1 MARHVIAVGAG
12 KGGVGKST
20 VALHLALAL
29 RQSGVTGILDFDLY
43 GPNIP
48 ALLGIEHTSWTEAW
62 VLARKRAP
70 DGRRPFRP
78 VERDGLHIV
87 STGFILGEDQHMGFD
102 PATAQ
107 LLTRQLMRDVAW
119 PALDF
124 LVVDLPPGTS
134 PVQHV
139 LARELKLGGAII
151 VVTPQAVAHMDARK
165 AVQMFRA
172 LNVRVL
178 GGVENM
184 TGFHCTNCGYD
195 HTLFD
200 PAPAQKTIWAMDVE
214 QLASL
219 PFLTDVANA
228 DGDWKGTFSLL
239 ADRVVERLR

>member
-1 MARHVIAVGAG
+1 MGAG

-29 RQSGVTGILDFDLY
+29 RRSGATGVLDFDLY

-48 ALLGIEHTSWTEAW
+48 ALLGIEHTSWTQAW
-62 VLARKRAP
+62 VLARKRPLDA
-70 DGRRPFRP
+70 RRPFRP
-78 VERDGLHIV
+78 VEREGLHVV

-107 LLTRQLMRDVAW
+107 LLTKQLMRDVAW

-139 LARELKLGGAII
+139 LARELKLAGAVI

-165 AVQMFRA
+165 AVQMFRT

-184 TGFHCTNCGYD
+184 TAFRCTKCGYD
-195 HTLFD
+195 HPLFD

-214 QLASL
+214 RLASL
-219 PFLTDVANA
+219 PFMADLANA
-228 DGDWKGTFSLL
+228 DGDWKSAFTSL
-239 ADRVVERLR
+239 AGRVVERLR